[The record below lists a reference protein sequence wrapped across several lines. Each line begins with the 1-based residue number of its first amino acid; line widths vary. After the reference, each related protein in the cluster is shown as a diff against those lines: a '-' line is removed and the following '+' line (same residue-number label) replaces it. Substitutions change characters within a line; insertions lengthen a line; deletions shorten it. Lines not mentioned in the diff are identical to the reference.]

1 MNTNTITISPA
12 TAGYLNALRSLE
24 QSREH
29 YIEAQRETFGE
40 TLTEQQLQELAT
52 AWDALR
58 DRLQGEI
65 SDAVLNWAN
74 GEEASI

>member
-1 MNTNTITISPA
+1 MTISPA
-12 TAGYLNALRSLE
+12 TAGYLRALRALE
-24 QSREH
+24 QSRAF
-29 YIEAQRETFGE
+29 YLDAQQEIFGDA
-40 TLTEQQLQELAT
+40 LSEQQLQELAT

-74 GEEASI
+74 SDRASI